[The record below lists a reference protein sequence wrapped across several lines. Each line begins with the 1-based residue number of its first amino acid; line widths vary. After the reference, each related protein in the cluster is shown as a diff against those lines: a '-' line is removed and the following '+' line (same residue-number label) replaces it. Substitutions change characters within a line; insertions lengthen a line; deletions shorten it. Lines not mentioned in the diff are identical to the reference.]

1 MSLPPSFLDELR
13 ARLTLS
19 DVVGRKVTWDRRKS
33 NPGKG
38 DFWAPCPFHQE
49 KTPSFHVDDRKG
61 FYYCFG
67 CQAKGDLITFV
78 KESENL
84 DFMEAVERL
93 AAEAGMEMP
102 RREADPRA
110 AERRDRASRM
120 IETMEEAARLF
131 GLAFRAG
138 MGQMARDYAE
148 RRGLSAETLKRFEI
162 GYAPDNRHYL
172 TRAFREKGS
181 LREAVAAGLVIEPDD
196 GGEPFDRFR
205 GRLMFPIRDPRGR
218 CIAFGARALL
228 PSQQAKYL
236 NSPETELFH
245 KGRTLFNHGPAREAA
260 GKTGRLIVAEGYM
273 DVIALVAAGFEHAV
287 APLGTAITEDQLQL
301 LWRMAPEPVIAL
313 DGDAA
318 GLRAAYRVME
328 LALPHLAPGRSLR
341 FCLMP
346 PGRDPDDLIREG
358 GPAAMQAVLDAAL
371 PMVEMLWRHEVGEG
385 ALDTPEARAGFDGRL
400 RAALGR
406 IADQAVREHYRADI
420 RQRRAE
426 LFRPQRPA
434 AAAKAPR
441 KAARAGQA
449 AGGGRGRPAPFEV
462 GGPQPGTRNSD
473 LARAGTQAVQL
484 AARIR
489 EAAILLIAC
498 HNPGVLAAM
507 EAEFEAMTLTAPE
520 HAAVREAMLDAMA
533 VGAADELAAHV
544 AQRCGFDPVE
554 FLARVPQARAH
565 PLARPGQAPERV
577 REVLAEAIGRHAVAL
592 AFEAERADACRDLV
606 EAEDEAWTHRLRR
619 AGAEVDRL
627 ERELLGQAPTAD
639 GERPSPIQEM
649 LDREVYRAKK
659 R

>member
-19 DVVGRKVTWDRRKS
+19 DIVGRKVTWDRRKS

-84 DFMEAVERL
+84 DFIEAVERL
-93 AAEAGMEMP
+93 AAEAGLEMP
-102 RREADPRA
+102 KREADPRA
-110 AERRDRASRM
+110 AERRDRAGRM
-120 IETMEEAARLF
+120 LEAMEEAVRLY

-138 MGQMARDYAE
+138 MGQVARDYAE

-162 GYAPDNRHYL
+162 GYAPDARHYL
-172 TRAFREKGS
+172 TRAMRERGQ
-181 LREAVAAGLVIEPDD
+181 LAEAVEAGLVIAPDD

-205 GRLMFPIRDPRGR
+205 GRLMFPIRDARGR
-218 CIAFGARALL
+218 CIAFGGRALM
-228 PSQQAKYL
+228 PNQQAKYL

-245 KGRTLFNHGPAREAA
+245 KGRTLFNIGPAREAA
-260 GKTGRLIVAEGYM
+260 GKSGRLIVAEGYM
-273 DVIALVAAGFEHAV
+273 DVVALVAAGFGHAV
-287 APLGTAITEDQLQL
+287 APLGTAITEEQLQL
-301 LWRMAPEPVIAL
+301 LWKIAPEPVLAL

-318 GLRAAYRVME
+318 GLRAAHRVME
-328 LALPHLAPGRSLR
+328 MALPHLAPGRSLR

-346 PGRDPDDLIREG
+346 PGRDPDELIREG
-358 GPAAMQAVLDAAL
+358 GSGAMQAVLDAAL
-371 PMVEMLWRHEVGEG
+371 PMVDMLWRHELGD
-385 ALDTPEARAGFDGRL
+385 APLDTPEARAGFDGRL

-406 IADQAVREHYRADI
+406 ISDQGVREHYRAEV

-434 AAAKAPR
+434 APARGKGGWQNGAPR
-441 KAARAGQA
+441 R
-449 AGGGRGRPAPFEV
+449 GRGPIPDI

-473 LARAGTQAVQL
+473 LARAGAEAGQL
-484 AARIR
+484 GARIR

-498 HNPGVLAAM
+498 HNAEALAEVEGALETMAVTTPDHVPIREALLEALAA
-507 EAEFEAMTLTAPE
+507 
-520 HAAVREAMLDAMA
+520 RD
-533 VGAADELAAHV
+533 GAATVADIAA
-544 AQRCGFDPVE
+544 RCGFDPIAQ
-554 FLARVPQARAH
+554 LARVPQARAH
-565 PLARPGQAPERV
+565 PLARPGQPAERV
-577 REVLAEAIGRHAVAL
+577 RDVLAEAIGRHAAAL
-592 AFEAERADACRDLV
+592 AFEAERADACRDLLG
-606 EAEDEAWTHRLRR
+606 AEDEGWTHRLRR
-619 AGAEVDRL
+619 AGAEIERL
-627 ERELLGQAPTAD
+627 ERGVLGSDAPGDA
-639 GERPSPIQEM
+639 ERRSPIQEM
-649 LDREVYRAKK
+649 LDREVYRSKK